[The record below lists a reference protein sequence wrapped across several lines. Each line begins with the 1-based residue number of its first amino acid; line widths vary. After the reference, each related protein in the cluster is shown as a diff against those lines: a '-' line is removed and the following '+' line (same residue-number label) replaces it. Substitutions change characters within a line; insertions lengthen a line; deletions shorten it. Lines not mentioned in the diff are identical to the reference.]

1 MNDRLVVLLGL
12 VALAASL
19 PAPAAVAE
27 ELLPPVRLQADG
39 QPIDVQLSGH
49 AAPCV
54 GDFDG
59 DGVDDLMVGETY
71 QGRMRIF
78 RNAGSNEQFKLSG
91 YTWFKCGADLGR
103 IPSG

>member
-1 MNDRLVVLLGL
+1 MGL
-12 VALAASL
+12 VALAALL
-19 PAPAAVAE
+19 PAPAAGAE
-27 ELLPPVRLQADG
+27 ELLPPVRVQADG
-39 QPIDVQLSGH
+39 RPIDVEHGGH

-59 DGVDDLMVGETY
+59 DGVDDLMIGEVY
-71 QGRMRIF
+71 EGRMRIF

-103 IPSG
+103 VPSG

>member
-1 MNDRLVVLLGL
+1 MNRAGER
-12 VALAASL
+12 VAPEDDTHTKVPGAPWWRAHRASNSGPEWRTLA
-19 PAPAAVAE
+19 
-27 ELLPPVRLQADG
+27 G
-39 QPIDVQLSGH
+39 GN

-59 DGVDDLMVGETY
+59 DGVRDLMVGEAY
-71 QGRMRIF
+71 QGRMRVF
-78 RNAGSNEQFKLSG
+78 HNVGSNEQFRASG